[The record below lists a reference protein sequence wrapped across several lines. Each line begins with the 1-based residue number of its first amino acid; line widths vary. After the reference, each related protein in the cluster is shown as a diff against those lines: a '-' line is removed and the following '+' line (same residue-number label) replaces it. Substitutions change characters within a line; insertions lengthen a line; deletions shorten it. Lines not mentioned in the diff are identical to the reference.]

1 MPKASVQ
8 LQDNYKT
15 VIHLRDH
22 TIIADE
28 PASEGG
34 TDAGPTPVE
43 LLLAS
48 LGACAAITAK
58 LYANRKG
65 WPLEGVTVNLSN
77 ERFKAGDYPAYSG
90 EADFVNEFRQHI
102 EFHGPLSHEQRERLL
117 EIAGKCPVH
126 RILTSPNFVIDEL
139 VDTDLPEREQPPA
152 H

>member
-1 MPKASVQ
+1 MPKASIQ

-15 VIHLRDH
+15 VIRLRDH

-34 TDAGPTPVE
+34 TDMGPTPVE

-77 ERFKAGDYPAYSG
+77 ERFKASDYPAYSG
-90 EADFVNEFRQHI
+90 EADFVNEFRQII
-102 EFHGPLSHEQRERLL
+102 EFHGPLSGEQRERLL

-139 VDTDLPEREQPPA
+139 AGSDLPEREQPPA